1 MKHTARHLIV
11 FILLSFWGCAVLSA
25 QSKTK
30 KVCLYGTV
38 HNRMT
43 GELLSGVKAE
53 LMTRDSSVVGD
64 CCTEKYFQVGNT
76 LCPWY
81 FYVPKKE
88 AQYILKLS
96 KEGYETLYKDI
107 TYEPRGNKGIIIF
120 EKTYLKYAPKE
131 RVLGTA
137 TVTATRVKFYTKKDT
152 VVFNADAFEM
162 AEGSMLDALIKQLP
176 GVELRDNGQ
185 IYVNGRFVESL
196 LLNGENFFD
205 KDRNVMLENLPS
217 YMVNNVKVY
226 ERLGEKSRLMKR
238 DMDDKS
244 YVMDINL
251 KKHYSIGWIGN
262 AEGGAGTR
270 DRYLGRFFAL
280 RFTRQSR
287 VSLFGNMNNLNETR
301 KPGQNGDWSPGN
313 VRQGQ
318 NAHKIFGLDYMVN
331 DRRTRYKLEGW
342 AKAEHDNL
350 TALEQTTGEAF
361 MPNGNV
367 YKRGGNHES
376 QSVTS
381 FNSFHNWLFH
391 NDLTV
396 IKVAPYVLYE
406 KKKKRGNSYS
416 AALNQDMNNLSG
428 LTDSLFSGASE
439 WLRNAVINRAK
450 NEDMQKSD
458 KFFTTA
464 TASFTQ
470 DLRYFSGFIDAEGY
484 ISYKKEHF
492 ERFNHYQL
500 DYPSA
505 AGQTGEAKNRYYKS
519 PSEMFSYYGRADFWY
534 WLPCNFALVPSYKYR
549 VLNTRNDNMIYRLE
563 QLDGWGSGKELGALP
578 SEWEYLSTLDK
589 GNSYN
594 QEQNTQ
600 EHTVSMKINGNHL
613 ILNNKVRFEA
623 YAEFPVVLTRRKLDY
638 VRANI
643 DTVLTKQV
651 AAFNPFV
658 RTSFIWHDW
667 KRRIDIEYDV
677 DTKLYG
683 LSQTLDI
690 RSDDDPLRVTLG
702 NGRLKNSV
710 AHQLDVSYT
719 NNSNRKQRFFNAGVN
734 YNAVRNQIGY
744 SSEYNRATGVY
755 TYRPVNING
764 NYSVGGNV
772 NYSMALDKKRRWNL
786 STTTSAQLHNNV
798 DLITVTGSDAN
809 PRSKVKTLFLN
820 ETVKIDHRF
829 GRQKVGAKAGC
840 SWRNATSAREDF
852 STINAA
858 NFNYGLTGQFELP
871 CGFQFFTDLTM
882 YSRRGYESR
891 EMNTDELVWN
901 ARLSKQVWKKRLT
914 LALEGF
920 DILHNLSA
928 VTHTLNG
935 QGRTETYRN
944 VIPSYGMLHVIYR
957 LNIQPKKK

>member
-11 FILLSFWGCAVLSA
+11 FILLSFCGCAVLSA

-107 TYEPRGNKGIIIF
+107 TYEPRGNKRIVIF

-131 RVLGTA
+131 RVLGAA

-381 FNSFHNWLFH
+381 LSSFHNWLFH

-396 IKVAPYVLYE
+396 LKVAPYVLYE

-416 AALNQDMNNLSG
+416 AALNRDMNGLSG
-428 LTDSLFSGASE
+428 LTDSLFSGSSE
-439 WLRNAVINRAK
+439 WLRNAVINRVK

-505 AGQTGEAKNRYYKS
+505 AGQTGEARNRYYKS

-600 EHTVSMKINGNHL
+600 EHTISMKINGNHL

-677 DTKLYG
+677 DSKLYG

-719 NNSNRKQRFFNAGVN
+719 NNSNRKQRFFNTRVN
-734 YNAVRNQIGY
+734 YNAVRNQIAY

-786 STTTSAQLHNNV
+786 STTTSAQLYNNV

-852 STINAA
+852 ATVNAA

-871 CGFQFFTDLTM
+871 CGFQLFTDLTM
-882 YSRRGYESR
+882 YSRRGYESH

-914 LALEGF
+914 FALEGF

-957 LNIQPKKK
+957 LNVQPKKK

>member
-1 MKHTARHLIV
+1 MKHIARHLIV
-11 FILLSFWGCAVLSA
+11 FILLSFCECAVLSA

-30 KVCLYGTV
+30 TVCLYGTV

-131 RVLGTA
+131 RVLGAA

-416 AALNQDMNNLSG
+416 AALNRDMNGLSG
-428 LTDSLFSGASE
+428 LTDSLFSGSSE
-439 WLRNAVINRAK
+439 WLRNAVINRVK

-505 AGQTGEAKNRYYKS
+505 AGQTGETKNRYYKS

-600 EHTVSMKINGNHL
+600 EHTISMKINGNHL

-623 YAEFPVVLTRRKLDY
+623 YAEFPVVLTRRKFDY

-734 YNAVRNQIGY
+734 YNAVRNQIAY
-744 SSEYNRATGVY
+744 SSEYNRVTGVY

-772 NYSMALDKKRRWNL
+772 NYSMALDRKRRWNL
-786 STTTSAQLHNNV
+786 STNTSAQLHNNV

-871 CGFQFFTDLTM
+871 CGFQLFTDLTM

-957 LNIQPKKK
+957 LNVQPKKK

>member
-1 MKHTARHLIV
+1 MKHIARHLIV
-11 FILLSFWGCAVLSA
+11 FILLSFCECAVLSA

-30 KVCLYGTV
+30 TVCLYGTV

-131 RVLGTA
+131 RVLGAA

-416 AALNQDMNNLSG
+416 AALNRDMNGLSG
-428 LTDSLFSGASE
+428 LTDSLFSGSSE
-439 WLRNAVINRAK
+439 WLRNAVINRVK

-505 AGQTGEAKNRYYKS
+505 AGQTGETKNRYYKS

-600 EHTVSMKINGNHL
+600 EHTISMKINGNHL

-623 YAEFPVVLTRRKLDY
+623 YAEFPVVLTRRKFDY

-772 NYSMALDKKRRWNL
+772 NYSMALDRKRRWNL
-786 STTTSAQLHNNV
+786 STNTSAQLHNNV

-871 CGFQFFTDLTM
+871 CGFQLFTDLTM
-882 YSRRGYESR
+882 YSRRGYEAH

-914 LALEGF
+914 FALEGF

>member
-1 MKHTARHLIV
+1 
-11 FILLSFWGCAVLSA
+11 
-25 QSKTK
+25 
-30 KVCLYGTV
+30 
-38 HNRMT
+38 MT

-76 LCPWY
+76 LCPWH

-131 RVLGTA
+131 RVLGAA

-367 YKRGGNHES
+367 YKRSGNHES

-381 FNSFHNWLFH
+381 LASFHNWLFH

-396 IKVAPYVLYE
+396 LKVAPYVLYE

-428 LTDSLFSGASE
+428 LTDSLFSGSSE
-439 WLRNAVINRAK
+439 WLRNAVINRVK

-505 AGQTGEAKNRYYKS
+505 AGQTGETKNRYYKS

-600 EHTVSMKINGNHL
+600 EHTISMKINGNHL

-772 NYSMALDKKRRWNL
+772 NYSMALDRKRRWNL

-820 ETVKIDHRF
+820 ETVKVDYRL
-829 GRQKVGAKAGC
+829 GRQKIGAKLGC
-840 SWRNATSAREDF
+840 NWRNATSAREDF
-852 STINAA
+852 STVSAA

-920 DILHNLSA
+920 DILHNLST

>member
-11 FILLSFWGCAVLSA
+11 FILLSFCGCAVLSA

-107 TYEPRGNKGIIIF
+107 TYEPRGNKGIVIF

-131 RVLGTA
+131 RVLGAA

-251 KKHYSIGWIGN
+251 KKYYSIGWIGN

-381 FNSFHNWLFH
+381 LSSFHNWLFH

-396 IKVAPYVLYE
+396 LKVAPYVLYE

-416 AALNQDMNNLSG
+416 AALNRDMNGLSG
-428 LTDSLFSGASE
+428 LTDSLFSGSSE
-439 WLRNAVINRAK
+439 WLRNAVINRVK

-505 AGQTGEAKNRYYKS
+505 AGQTGEARNRYYKS

-549 VLNTRNDNMIYRLE
+549 VLNTSNDNMIYRLE

-600 EHTVSMKINGNHL
+600 EHTISMKINGNHL

-623 YAEFPVVLTRRKLDY
+623 YAEFPVVLTRRKFDY

-651 AAFNPFV
+651 AAFNPSV

-719 NNSNRKQRFFNAGVN
+719 NNSNRKQRFFNVRVN
-734 YNAVRNQIGY
+734 YNAVRNQIAY

-764 NYSVGGNV
+764 NYNVGGNV

-852 STINAA
+852 ATVNAA

-871 CGFQFFTDLTM
+871 CGFQLFTDLTM

-957 LNIQPKKK
+957 LNVQPKKK

>member
-1 MKHTARHLIV
+1 MKHIARHLIV
-11 FILLSFWGCAVLSA
+11 FILLSFCECAVLSA

-30 KVCLYGTV
+30 TVCLYGTV

-76 LCPWY
+76 LCPWH

-131 RVLGTA
+131 RVLGAA

-367 YKRGGNHES
+367 YKRSGNHES

-381 FNSFHNWLFH
+381 LASFHNWLFH

-396 IKVAPYVLYE
+396 LKVAPYVLYE

-428 LTDSLFSGASE
+428 LTDSLFSGSSE

-600 EHTVSMKINGNHL
+600 EHTISMKINGNHL

-623 YAEFPVVLTRRKLDY
+623 YAEFPVVLTRRKFDY

-871 CGFQFFTDLTM
+871 CGFQLFTDLTM

>member
-1 MKHTARHLIV
+1 MKHIARHLIV
-11 FILLSFWGCAVLSA
+11 FILLSFCECAVLSA

-30 KVCLYGTV
+30 TVCLYGTV

-131 RVLGTA
+131 RVLGAA

-416 AALNQDMNNLSG
+416 AALNRDMNGLSG
-428 LTDSLFSGASE
+428 LTDSLFSGSSE
-439 WLRNAVINRAK
+439 WLRNAVINRVK

-505 AGQTGEAKNRYYKS
+505 AGQTGETKNRYYKS

-600 EHTVSMKINGNHL
+600 EHTISMKINGNHL

-623 YAEFPVVLTRRKLDY
+623 YAEFPVVLTRRKFDY

-772 NYSMALDKKRRWNL
+772 NYSMALDRKRRWNL

-871 CGFQFFTDLTM
+871 CGFQLFTDLTM
-882 YSRRGYESR
+882 YSRRGYEAH

-914 LALEGF
+914 FALEGF

-957 LNIQPKKK
+957 LNVQPKKK

>member
-1 MKHTARHLIV
+1 MKHIARHLIV

-30 KVCLYGTV
+30 TVCLYGTV

-107 TYEPRGNKGIIIF
+107 TYEPRGNKRIVIF

-131 RVLGTA
+131 RVLGAA

-162 AEGSMLDALIKQLP
+162 TEGSMLDALIKQLP

-367 YKRGGNHES
+367 YKRSGNHES

-396 IKVAPYVLYE
+396 LKVAPYVLYE

-416 AALNQDMNNLSG
+416 AALNRDMNGLSG
-428 LTDSLFSGASE
+428 LTDSLFSGSSE

-600 EHTVSMKINGNHL
+600 EHTISMKINGNHL

-772 NYSMALDKKRRWNL
+772 NYSMALDRKRRWNL

-852 STINAA
+852 ATINAA

-871 CGFQFFTDLTM
+871 CGFQLFTDLTM
-882 YSRRGYESR
+882 YSRRGYEAH

-957 LNIQPKKK
+957 LNVQPKKK

>member
-1 MKHTARHLIV
+1 
-11 FILLSFWGCAVLSA
+11 
-25 QSKTK
+25 
-30 KVCLYGTV
+30 
-38 HNRMT
+38 MT

-76 LCPWY
+76 FCPWY

-107 TYEPRGNKGIIIF
+107 TYEPRGNKGIVIF

-131 RVLGTA
+131 RVLGAA

-367 YKRGGNHES
+367 YKRSGKHES

-381 FNSFHNWLFH
+381 LASFHNWLFH

-396 IKVAPYVLYE
+396 LKVAPYVLYE

-416 AALNQDMNNLSG
+416 AALNRDLNNLSG
-428 LTDSLFSGASE
+428 LTDSLFSGSSE
-439 WLRNAVINRAK
+439 WLRNAVINRVK
-450 NEDMQKSD
+450 NEDIQKSD

-464 TASFTQ
+464 TVYFTQ
-470 DLRYFSGFIDAEGY
+470 DLKYFSGFIDAEGY

-505 AGQTGEAKNRYYKS
+505 AGQTGETKNRYYKS

-549 VLNTRNDNMIYRLE
+549 VLNTSNDNMIYRLE

-600 EHTVSMKINGNHL
+600 EHTISMKINGNHL

-623 YAEFPVVLTRRKLDY
+623 YAEFPVVLTRRKFDY

-651 AAFNPFV
+651 AAFNPSV

-719 NNSNRKQRFFNAGVN
+719 NNSNRKQRFFNVRVN
-734 YNAVRNQIGY
+734 YNAVRNQIAY

-764 NYSVGGNV
+764 NYNVGGNV

-852 STINAA
+852 ATVNAA

-871 CGFQFFTDLTM
+871 CGFQLFTDLTM

-957 LNIQPKKK
+957 LNVQPKKK

>member
-1 MKHTARHLIV
+1 MKHIARHLIV
-11 FILLSFWGCAVLSA
+11 FILLSFCGCAVLSA

-30 KVCLYGTV
+30 TVCLYGTV

-131 RVLGTA
+131 RVLGAA

-416 AALNQDMNNLSG
+416 AALNRDMNGLSG
-428 LTDSLFSGASE
+428 LTDSLFSGSSE
-439 WLRNAVINRAK
+439 WLRNAVINRVK

-505 AGQTGEAKNRYYKS
+505 AGQTGETKNRYYKS

-600 EHTVSMKINGNHL
+600 EHTISMKINGNHL

-623 YAEFPVVLTRRKLDY
+623 YAEFPVVLTRRKFDY

-772 NYSMALDKKRRWNL
+772 NYSMALDRKRRWNL

-871 CGFQFFTDLTM
+871 CGFQLFTDLTM

-957 LNIQPKKK
+957 LNVQPKKK

>member
-11 FILLSFWGCAVLSA
+11 FILLSFCGCAVLSA

-131 RVLGTA
+131 RVLGAA

-367 YKRGGNHES
+367 YKRSGNHES

-381 FNSFHNWLFH
+381 LASFHNWLFH

-396 IKVAPYVLYE
+396 LKVAPYVLYE

-416 AALNQDMNNLSG
+416 AALNRDMNNLSG
-428 LTDSLFSGASE
+428 LTDSLFSGSSE

-505 AGQTGEAKNRYYKS
+505 AGQTGETKNRYYKS

-600 EHTVSMKINGNHL
+600 EHTISMKINGNHL

-957 LNIQPKKK
+957 LNVQPKKK

>member
-1 MKHTARHLIV
+1 MKYTAKHLIV
-11 FILLSFWGCAVLSA
+11 YILLSFCGCAVLSA

-76 LCPWY
+76 LCPWH

-131 RVLGTA
+131 RVLGAA

-367 YKRGGNHES
+367 YKRSGNHES

-428 LTDSLFSGASE
+428 LTDSLFSGSSE
-439 WLRNAVINRAK
+439 WLRNAVINRVK

-505 AGQTGEAKNRYYKS
+505 AGQTGETKNRYYKS

-600 EHTVSMKINGNHL
+600 EHTISMKINGNHL

-623 YAEFPVVLTRRKLDY
+623 YAEFPVVLTRRKFDY

-852 STINAA
+852 ATVNAA

-957 LNIQPKKK
+957 LNVQPKKK

>member
-1 MKHTARHLIV
+1 MKHIARHLIV
-11 FILLSFWGCAVLSA
+11 FILLSFCGCAVLSA

-30 KVCLYGTV
+30 TVCLYGTV

-131 RVLGTA
+131 RVLGAA

-416 AALNQDMNNLSG
+416 AALNRDMNGLSG
-428 LTDSLFSGASE
+428 LTDSLFSGSSE
-439 WLRNAVINRAK
+439 WLRNAVINRVK

-505 AGQTGEAKNRYYKS
+505 AGQTGETKNRYYKS

-600 EHTVSMKINGNHL
+600 EHTISMKINGNHL

-623 YAEFPVVLTRRKLDY
+623 YAEFPVVLTRRKFDY

-772 NYSMALDKKRRWNL
+772 NYSMALDRKRRWNL

-871 CGFQFFTDLTM
+871 CGFQLFTDLTM

>member
-1 MKHTARHLIV
+1 
-11 FILLSFWGCAVLSA
+11 
-25 QSKTK
+25 
-30 KVCLYGTV
+30 
-38 HNRMT
+38 MT

-64 CCTEKYFQVGNT
+64 CSTEKYFQVGNT

-131 RVLGTA
+131 RVLGAA

-367 YKRGGNHES
+367 YKRSGNHES

-381 FNSFHNWLFH
+381 LASFHNWLFH

-396 IKVAPYVLYE
+396 LKVAPYVLYE

-428 LTDSLFSGASE
+428 LTDSLFSGSSE

-600 EHTVSMKINGNHL
+600 EHTISMKINGNHL

-719 NNSNRKQRFFNAGVN
+719 NNSNRKQRFFNTRVN

-755 TYRPVNING
+755 TYRPVNVNG
-764 NYSVGGNV
+764 NYTIAGNV

-786 STTTSAQLHNNV
+786 STATTAQLYNNV
-798 DLITVTGSDAN
+798 DIITVTGADEN
-809 PRSKVKTLFLN
+809 PRSKVKTFFLG
-820 ETVKIDHRF
+820 ETVKVDYRL
-829 GRQKVGAKAGC
+829 GRQKIGAKLGC
-840 SWRNATSAREDF
+840 NWRNATSAREDF
-852 STINAA
+852 ATVNAA

-882 YSRRGYESR
+882 YSRRGYEAH

-957 LNIQPKKK
+957 LNVQPKKK

>member
-1 MKHTARHLIV
+1 MKHIARHLIV
-11 FILLSFWGCAVLSA
+11 FILLSFCECAVLSA

-30 KVCLYGTV
+30 TVCLYGTV

-131 RVLGTA
+131 RVLGAA

-416 AALNQDMNNLSG
+416 AALNRDMNGLSG
-428 LTDSLFSGASE
+428 LTDSLFSGSSE
-439 WLRNAVINRAK
+439 WLRNAVINRVK

-505 AGQTGEAKNRYYKS
+505 AGQTGETKNRYYKS

-549 VLNTRNDNMIYRLE
+549 VLNTRNDNMIYRLD

-600 EHTVSMKINGNHL
+600 EHTISMKINGNHL

-623 YAEFPVVLTRRKLDY
+623 YAEFPVVLTRRKFDY

-772 NYSMALDKKRRWNL
+772 NYSMALDRKRRWNL

-871 CGFQFFTDLTM
+871 CGFQLFTDLTM

-957 LNIQPKKK
+957 LNVQPKKK

>member
-1 MKHTARHLIV
+1 MKHIARHLIV
-11 FILLSFWGCAVLSA
+11 FILLSFCECAVLSA

-30 KVCLYGTV
+30 TVCLYGTV

-131 RVLGTA
+131 RVLGAA

-350 TALEQTTGEAF
+350 TALEQMTGEAF

-428 LTDSLFSGASE
+428 LTDSLFSGSSE
-439 WLRNAVINRAK
+439 WLRNAVINRVK

-600 EHTVSMKINGNHL
+600 EHTISMKINGNHL

-702 NGRLKNSV
+702 NGCLKNSV

-772 NYSMALDKKRRWNL
+772 NYSMALDRKRRWNL

-957 LNIQPKKK
+957 LNVQPKKK

>member
-1 MKHTARHLIV
+1 M
-11 FILLSFWGCAVLSA
+11 FILLSFCGCAVLSA

-76 LCPWY
+76 LCPWH

-131 RVLGTA
+131 RVLGAA

-416 AALNQDMNNLSG
+416 AALNRDMNGLSG
-428 LTDSLFSGASE
+428 LTDSLFSGSSE

-600 EHTVSMKINGNHL
+600 EHTISMKIKGNHL

-957 LNIQPKKK
+957 LNVQPKKK

>member
-11 FILLSFWGCAVLSA
+11 FILLSFCGCAVLSA

-76 LCPWY
+76 FCPWY

-107 TYEPRGNKGIIIF
+107 TYEPRGNKGIVIF

-131 RVLGTA
+131 RVLGAA

-205 KDRNVMLENLPS
+205 KDRNVMLENLSS

-367 YKRGGNHES
+367 YKRSGNHES

-416 AALNQDMNNLSG
+416 AALNRDMNGLSG
-428 LTDSLFSGASE
+428 LTDSLFSGSSE
-439 WLRNAVINRAK
+439 WLRNAVINRVK

-505 AGQTGEAKNRYYKS
+505 AGQTGETKNRYYKS

-549 VLNTRNDNMIYRLE
+549 VLNTHNDNMIYRLE

-600 EHTVSMKINGNHL
+600 EHTISMKINGNHL

-734 YNAVRNQIGY
+734 YNAVRNQIAY

-820 ETVKIDHRF
+820 ETMKIDHRF

-871 CGFQFFTDLTM
+871 CGFQLFTDLTM
-882 YSRRGYESR
+882 YSRRGYEAH

-957 LNIQPKKK
+957 LNVQPKKK

>member
-1 MKHTARHLIV
+1 MKHIARHLIV
-11 FILLSFWGCAVLSA
+11 FILLSFCECAVLSA

-30 KVCLYGTV
+30 TVCLYGTV

-131 RVLGTA
+131 RVLGAA

-416 AALNQDMNNLSG
+416 AALNRDMNGLSG
-428 LTDSLFSGASE
+428 LTDSLFSGSSE
-439 WLRNAVINRAK
+439 WLRNAVINRVK

-505 AGQTGEAKNRYYKS
+505 AGQTGETKNRYYKS

-589 GNSYN
+589 GNCYN

-600 EHTVSMKINGNHL
+600 EHTISMKINGNHL

-623 YAEFPVVLTRRKLDY
+623 YAEFPVVLTRRKFDY

-772 NYSMALDKKRRWNL
+772 NYSMALDRKRRWNL
-786 STTTSAQLHNNV
+786 STNTSAQLHNNV

-871 CGFQFFTDLTM
+871 CGFQLFTDLTM
-882 YSRRGYESR
+882 YSRRGYEAH

-914 LALEGF
+914 FALEGF

>member
-11 FILLSFWGCAVLSA
+11 FILLSFCGCAVLSA

-131 RVLGTA
+131 RVLGAA

-416 AALNQDMNNLSG
+416 AALNRDMNGLSG
-428 LTDSLFSGASE
+428 LTDSLFSGSSE
-439 WLRNAVINRAK
+439 WLRNAVINRVK

-505 AGQTGEAKNRYYKS
+505 AGQTGETKNRYYKS

-600 EHTVSMKINGNHL
+600 EHTISMKINGNHL

-623 YAEFPVVLTRRKLDY
+623 YAEFPVVLTRRKFDY

-772 NYSMALDKKRRWNL
+772 NYSMALDRKRRWNL
-786 STTTSAQLHNNV
+786 STNTSAQLHNNV

-871 CGFQFFTDLTM
+871 CGFQLFTDLTM
-882 YSRRGYESR
+882 YSRRGYEAH

-914 LALEGF
+914 FALEGF

>member
-1 MKHTARHLIV
+1 MKHIARHLIV
-11 FILLSFWGCAVLSA
+11 FILLSFCGCAVLSA

-30 KVCLYGTV
+30 TVCLYGTV

-43 GELLSGVKAE
+43 GELLSDVKAE
-53 LMTRDSSVVGD
+53 LMTSDSSVVGD

-107 TYEPRGNKGIIIF
+107 TYEPRGNKGIVIF

-131 RVLGTA
+131 RVLGAA

-367 YKRGGNHES
+367 YKRSGNHES

-381 FNSFHNWLFH
+381 LASFHNWLFH

-396 IKVAPYVLYE
+396 LKVAPYVLYE

-416 AALNQDMNNLSG
+416 AALNQDLNNLSG
-428 LTDSLFSGASE
+428 LTDSLFSGSSE

-458 KFFTTA
+458 KLFTTA

-470 DLRYFSGFIDAEGY
+470 DLKYFSGFIDAEGY

-505 AGQTGEAKNRYYKS
+505 AGQTGETKNRYYKS

-594 QEQNTQ
+594 REQNTQ
-600 EHTVSMKINGNHL
+600 EHTISMKINGNHL

-719 NNSNRKQRFFNAGVN
+719 NNSNRKQRFFNAGVK
-734 YNAVRNQIGY
+734 YNAVRNQIAY

-764 NYSVGGNV
+764 NYNVGGNV

-852 STINAA
+852 ATVNAA

-882 YSRRGYESR
+882 YSRRGYEAH

-957 LNIQPKKK
+957 LNVQPKKK

>member
-1 MKHTARHLIV
+1 MKHIARHLIV
-11 FILLSFWGCAVLSA
+11 FILLSFCGCAVLSA

-76 LCPWY
+76 LCPWH

-131 RVLGTA
+131 RVLGAA

-381 FNSFHNWLFH
+381 LASFHNWLFH

-396 IKVAPYVLYE
+396 LKVAPYVLYE

-428 LTDSLFSGASE
+428 LTDSLFSGSSE

-458 KFFTTA
+458 KLFTTA

-470 DLRYFSGFIDAEGY
+470 DLKYFSGFIDAEGY

-505 AGQTGEAKNRYYKS
+505 AGQTGETKNRYYKS

-600 EHTVSMKINGNHL
+600 EHTISMKINGNHL

-623 YAEFPVVLTRRKLDY
+623 YAEFPVVLTRRKFDY

-677 DTKLYG
+677 DSKLYG

-755 TYRPVNING
+755 TYRPVNVNG
-764 NYSVGGNV
+764 NYTIAGNV

-786 STTTSAQLHNNV
+786 STTTSAQLYNNV
-798 DLITVTGSDAN
+798 DLITVTGSDTN
-809 PRSKVKTLFLN
+809 PRSKVKTFFLG
-820 ETVKIDHRF
+820 ETVKVDYRL
-829 GRQKVGAKAGC
+829 GRQKIGAKLGC
-840 SWRNATSAREDF
+840 NWRNATSAREDF
-852 STINAA
+852 ATVNAA

-871 CGFQFFTDLTM
+871 CGFQLFTDLTM
-882 YSRRGYESR
+882 YSRRGYEAH

-957 LNIQPKKK
+957 LNVQPKKK

>member
-1 MKHTARHLIV
+1 MKHIARHLIV
-11 FILLSFWGCAVLSA
+11 FILLSFCGCAVLSA

-76 LCPWY
+76 LCPWH

-131 RVLGTA
+131 RVLGAA

-367 YKRGGNHES
+367 YKRSGNHES

-381 FNSFHNWLFH
+381 LASFHNWLFH

-396 IKVAPYVLYE
+396 LKVAPYVLYE

-428 LTDSLFSGASE
+428 LTDSLFSGSSE

-600 EHTVSMKINGNHL
+600 EHTISMKINGNHL

-667 KRRIDIEYDV
+667 KRRIDEDV
-677 DTKLYG
+677 
-683 LSQTLDI
+683 
-690 RSDDDPLRVTLG
+690 
-702 NGRLKNSV
+702 
-710 AHQLDVSYT
+710 
-719 NNSNRKQRFFNAGVN
+719 
-734 YNAVRNQIGY
+734 
-744 SSEYNRATGVY
+744 
-755 TYRPVNING
+755 
-764 NYSVGGNV
+764 
-772 NYSMALDKKRRWNL
+772 KKR
-786 STTTSAQLHNNV
+786 
-798 DLITVTGSDAN
+798 
-809 PRSKVKTLFLN
+809 
-820 ETVKIDHRF
+820 
-829 GRQKVGAKAGC
+829 GR
-840 SWRNATSAREDF
+840 
-852 STINAA
+852 
-858 NFNYGLTGQFELP
+858 
-871 CGFQFFTDLTM
+871 
-882 YSRRGYESR
+882 
-891 EMNTDELVWN
+891 
-901 ARLSKQVWKKRLT
+901 
-914 LALEGF
+914 
-920 DILHNLSA
+920 
-928 VTHTLNG
+928 
-935 QGRTETYRN
+935 
-944 VIPSYGMLHVIYR
+944 
-957 LNIQPKKK
+957 

>member
-11 FILLSFWGCAVLSA
+11 FILLSFCGCAVLSA

-30 KVCLYGTV
+30 TVCLYGTV

-131 RVLGTA
+131 RVLGAA

-367 YKRGGNHES
+367 YKRSGNHES

-381 FNSFHNWLFH
+381 LASFHNWLFH

-396 IKVAPYVLYE
+396 LKVAPYVLYE

-428 LTDSLFSGASE
+428 LTDSLFSGSSE
-439 WLRNAVINRAK
+439 WLRNAVINRVK

-505 AGQTGEAKNRYYKS
+505 AGQTGETKNRYYKS

-600 EHTVSMKINGNHL
+600 EHTISMKINGNHL

-772 NYSMALDKKRRWNL
+772 NYSMALDRKRRWNL

-852 STINAA
+852 ATVSAA

>member
-1 MKHTARHLIV
+1 MIV
-11 FILLSFWGCAVLSA
+11 FILLSFCGCAVLSA

-30 KVCLYGTV
+30 TVCLYGTV

-43 GELLSGVKAE
+43 GELLSDVKAE
-53 LMTRDSSVVGD
+53 LMTSDSSVVGD

-107 TYEPRGNKGIIIF
+107 TYEPRGNKGIVIF

-131 RVLGTA
+131 RVLGAA

-367 YKRGGNHES
+367 YKRSGNHES

-381 FNSFHNWLFH
+381 LASFHNWLFH

-396 IKVAPYVLYE
+396 LKVAPYVLYE

-416 AALNQDMNNLSG
+416 AALNQDLNNLSG
-428 LTDSLFSGASE
+428 LTDSLFSGSSE

-458 KFFTTA
+458 KLFTTA

-470 DLRYFSGFIDAEGY
+470 DLKYFSGFIDAEGY

-505 AGQTGEAKNRYYKS
+505 AGQTGETKNRYYKS

-594 QEQNTQ
+594 REQNTQ
-600 EHTVSMKINGNHL
+600 EHTISMKINGNHL

-719 NNSNRKQRFFNAGVN
+719 NNSNRKQRFFNAGVK
-734 YNAVRNQIGY
+734 YNAVRNQIAY

-764 NYSVGGNV
+764 NYNVGGNV

-852 STINAA
+852 ATVNAA

-871 CGFQFFTDLTM
+871 CGFQLFTDLTM

-957 LNIQPKKK
+957 LNVQPKKK

>member
-1 MKHTARHLIV
+1 MKHIARHLIV
-11 FILLSFWGCAVLSA
+11 FILLSFCECAVLSA

-30 KVCLYGTV
+30 TVCLYGTV

-131 RVLGTA
+131 RVLGAA

-416 AALNQDMNNLSG
+416 AALNRDMNGLSG
-428 LTDSLFSGASE
+428 LTDSLFSGSSE
-439 WLRNAVINRAK
+439 WLRNAVINRVK

-505 AGQTGEAKNRYYKS
+505 AGQTGETKNRYYKS

-600 EHTVSMKINGNHL
+600 EHTISMKINGNHL

-871 CGFQFFTDLTM
+871 CGFQLFTDLTM

-957 LNIQPKKK
+957 LNVQPKKK

>member
-11 FILLSFWGCAVLSA
+11 FILLSFCGCAVLSA

-76 LCPWY
+76 FCPWY

-107 TYEPRGNKGIIIF
+107 TYEPRGNKGIVIF

-131 RVLGTA
+131 RVLGAA

-342 AKAEHDNL
+342 AKAEYDNL

-367 YKRGGNHES
+367 YKRSGNHES

-381 FNSFHNWLFH
+381 LASFHNWLFH

-396 IKVAPYVLYE
+396 LKVAPYVLYE

-428 LTDSLFSGASE
+428 LTDSLFSGSSE

-458 KFFTTA
+458 KLFTTA

-470 DLRYFSGFIDAEGY
+470 DLKYFSGFIDAEGY

-505 AGQTGEAKNRYYKS
+505 AGQTGEARNRYYKS

-549 VLNTRNDNMIYRLE
+549 VLNTRNDNMIYRLD

-600 EHTVSMKINGNHL
+600 EHTISMKINANHL

-623 YAEFPVVLTRRKLDY
+623 YAEFPVVLTRRKFDY

-702 NGRLKNSV
+702 NGCLKNSV

-786 STTTSAQLHNNV
+786 STTTSAQLYNNV
-798 DLITVTGSDAN
+798 DLITVTGSDTN
-809 PRSKVKTLFLN
+809 PRSKVKTFFLG
-820 ETVKIDHRF
+820 ETVKVDYRL
-829 GRQKVGAKAGC
+829 GRQKIGAKLGC
-840 SWRNATSAREDF
+840 NWRNATSAREDF
-852 STINAA
+852 ATVNAA

-871 CGFQFFTDLTM
+871 CGFQLFTDLTM
-882 YSRRGYESR
+882 YSRRGYEAH

-957 LNIQPKKK
+957 LNVQPKKK

>member
-11 FILLSFWGCAVLSA
+11 FILLSFCGCAVLSA

-131 RVLGTA
+131 RVLGAA

-367 YKRGGNHES
+367 YKRSGNHES

-416 AALNQDMNNLSG
+416 AALNRDMNGLSG
-428 LTDSLFSGASE
+428 LTDSLFSGSSE
-439 WLRNAVINRAK
+439 WLRNAVINRVK

-458 KFFTTA
+458 KFFTTG

-505 AGQTGEAKNRYYKS
+505 AGQTGETKNRYYKS

-600 EHTVSMKINGNHL
+600 EHTISMKINGNHL

-677 DTKLYG
+677 DSKLYG

-772 NYSMALDKKRRWNL
+772 NYSMALDRKRRWNL

-871 CGFQFFTDLTM
+871 CGFQLFTDLTM
-882 YSRRGYESR
+882 YSRRGYESH

-914 LALEGF
+914 FALEGF

-957 LNIQPKKK
+957 LNVQPKKK

>member
-1 MKHTARHLIV
+1 MKHIARHLIV
-11 FILLSFWGCAVLSA
+11 FILLSFCECAVLSA

-30 KVCLYGTV
+30 TVCLYGTV

-131 RVLGTA
+131 RVLGAA

-217 YMVNNVKVY
+217 YMVNNVEVY

-416 AALNQDMNNLSG
+416 AALNRDMNGLSG
-428 LTDSLFSGASE
+428 LTDSLFSGSSE
-439 WLRNAVINRAK
+439 WLRNAVINRVK

-505 AGQTGEAKNRYYKS
+505 AGQTGETKNRYYKS

-600 EHTVSMKINGNHL
+600 EHTISMKINGNHL

-623 YAEFPVVLTRRKLDY
+623 YAEFPVVLTRRKFDY

-772 NYSMALDKKRRWNL
+772 NYSMALDRKRRWNL

-871 CGFQFFTDLTM
+871 CGFQLFTDLTM

-957 LNIQPKKK
+957 LNVQPKKK

>member
-1 MKHTARHLIV
+1 MKHIARHLIV
-11 FILLSFWGCAVLSA
+11 FILLSFCECAVLSA

-30 KVCLYGTV
+30 TVCLYGTV

-131 RVLGTA
+131 RVLGAA

-416 AALNQDMNNLSG
+416 AALNRDMNGLSG
-428 LTDSLFSGASE
+428 LTDSLFSGSSE
-439 WLRNAVINRAK
+439 WLRNAVINRVK

-505 AGQTGEAKNRYYKS
+505 AGQTGETKNRYYKS

-600 EHTVSMKINGNHL
+600 EHTISMKINGNHL

-623 YAEFPVVLTRRKLDY
+623 YAEFPVVLTRRKFDY

-772 NYSMALDKKRRWNL
+772 NYSMALDRKRRWNL

-871 CGFQFFTDLTM
+871 CGFQLFTDLTM
-882 YSRRGYESR
+882 YSRRGYEAH

>member
-1 MKHTARHLIV
+1 
-11 FILLSFWGCAVLSA
+11 
-25 QSKTK
+25 
-30 KVCLYGTV
+30 
-38 HNRMT
+38 MT

-131 RVLGTA
+131 RVLGAA

-367 YKRGGNHES
+367 YKRSGNHES

-381 FNSFHNWLFH
+381 LASFHNWLFH

-396 IKVAPYVLYE
+396 LKVAPYVLYE

-428 LTDSLFSGASE
+428 LTDSLFSGSSE
-439 WLRNAVINRAK
+439 WLRNAVINRVK

-470 DLRYFSGFIDAEGY
+470 DLKYFSGFIDAEGY

-505 AGQTGEAKNRYYKS
+505 AGQTGETKNRYYKS

-600 EHTVSMKINGNHL
+600 EHTISMKINGNHL

-772 NYSMALDKKRRWNL
+772 NYSMALDRKRRWNL

-798 DLITVTGSDAN
+798 DLITVTGSDTN

-871 CGFQFFTDLTM
+871 CGFQFFTDITM

-957 LNIQPKKK
+957 LNVQPKKK

>member
-11 FILLSFWGCAVLSA
+11 FILLSFCGCAVLSA

-30 KVCLYGTV
+30 TVCLYGTV

-76 LCPWY
+76 FCPWY

-131 RVLGTA
+131 RVLGAA

-367 YKRGGNHES
+367 YKRSGNHES

-381 FNSFHNWLFH
+381 LASFHNWLFH

-396 IKVAPYVLYE
+396 LKVAPYVLYE

-416 AALNQDMNNLSG
+416 AALNRDMNGLSG
-428 LTDSLFSGASE
+428 LTDSLFSGSSE
-439 WLRNAVINRAK
+439 WLRNAVINRVK

-470 DLRYFSGFIDAEGY
+470 DLKYFSGFIDAEGY

-500 DYPSA
+500 DYPSV
-505 AGQTGEAKNRYYKS
+505 AGQTGETKNRYYKS

-600 EHTVSMKINGNHL
+600 EHTISMKINGNHL

-623 YAEFPVVLTRRKLDY
+623 YAEFPVVLTRRKFDY
-638 VRANI
+638 VRASI

-772 NYSMALDKKRRWNL
+772 NYSMALDRKRRWNL

-820 ETVKIDHRF
+820 ETVKVDYRL
-829 GRQKVGAKAGC
+829 GRQKIGAKLGC

-871 CGFQFFTDLTM
+871 CGFQFFTDITM

-957 LNIQPKKK
+957 LNVQPKKK

>member
-1 MKHTARHLIV
+1 MKYTAKHLIV
-11 FILLSFWGCAVLSA
+11 YILLSFCGCAVLSA

-76 LCPWY
+76 LCPWH

-107 TYEPRGNKGIIIF
+107 TYEPRGNKSIVIF

-131 RVLGTA
+131 RVLGAA

-367 YKRGGNHES
+367 YKRSGNHES

-381 FNSFHNWLFH
+381 LASFHNWLFH

-396 IKVAPYVLYE
+396 LKVAPYVLYE

-416 AALNQDMNNLSG
+416 AALNRDMNGLSG
-428 LTDSLFSGASE
+428 LTDSLFSGSSE

-505 AGQTGEAKNRYYKS
+505 AGQTGETKNRYYKS

-600 EHTVSMKINGNHL
+600 EHTISMKINGNHL

-710 AHQLDVSYT
+710 AHQLDVSYM

-734 YNAVRNQIGY
+734 YNAVRNQIAY

-772 NYSMALDKKRRWNL
+772 NYSMALDRKRRWNL

-798 DLITVTGSDAN
+798 DLITVTGSDVN

-852 STINAA
+852 STVNAA

-871 CGFQFFTDLTM
+871 CGFQLFTDLTM
-882 YSRRGYESR
+882 YSRRGYEAH

-920 DILHNLSA
+920 DILHTLSA

-957 LNIQPKKK
+957 LNVQPKKK

>member
-11 FILLSFWGCAVLSA
+11 FILLSFCGCAVLSA

-76 LCPWY
+76 LCPWH

-131 RVLGTA
+131 RVLGAA

-381 FNSFHNWLFH
+381 LSSFHNWLFH

-396 IKVAPYVLYE
+396 LKVAPYVLYE

-416 AALNQDMNNLSG
+416 AALNRDMNGLSG
-428 LTDSLFSGASE
+428 LTDSLFSGSSE
-439 WLRNAVINRAK
+439 WLRNAVINRVK

-505 AGQTGEAKNRYYKS
+505 AGQTGEARNRYYKS

-600 EHTVSMKINGNHL
+600 EHTISMKINGNHL

-677 DTKLYG
+677 DSKLYG

-719 NNSNRKQRFFNAGVN
+719 NNSNRKQRFFNVRVN
-734 YNAVRNQIGY
+734 YNAVRNQIAY

-764 NYSVGGNV
+764 NYNVGGNV

-852 STINAA
+852 ATVNAA

-871 CGFQFFTDLTM
+871 CGFQLFTDLTM

-957 LNIQPKKK
+957 LNVQPKKK

>member
-1 MKHTARHLIV
+1 MIV
-11 FILLSFWGCAVLSA
+11 FILLSFCGCAVLSA

-30 KVCLYGTV
+30 TVCLYGTV

-131 RVLGTA
+131 RVLGAA

-416 AALNQDMNNLSG
+416 AALNRDMNGLSG
-428 LTDSLFSGASE
+428 LTDSLFSGSSE

-505 AGQTGEAKNRYYKS
+505 AGQTGETKNRYYKS

-600 EHTVSMKINGNHL
+600 EHTISMKINGNHL

-798 DLITVTGSDAN
+798 DLITVTGSDTN

-871 CGFQFFTDLTM
+871 CGFQLFTDLTM
-882 YSRRGYESR
+882 YSRRGYEAH

-957 LNIQPKKK
+957 LNVQPKKK

>member
-1 MKHTARHLIV
+1 M
-11 FILLSFWGCAVLSA
+11 
-25 QSKTK
+25 
-30 KVCLYGTV
+30 
-38 HNRMT
+38 
-43 GELLSGVKAE
+43 
-53 LMTRDSSVVGD
+53 
-64 CCTEKYFQVGNT
+64 
-76 LCPWY
+76 
-81 FYVPKKE
+81 
-88 AQYILKLS
+88 
-96 KEGYETLYKDI
+96 
-107 TYEPRGNKGIIIF
+107 
-120 EKTYLKYAPKE
+120 
-131 RVLGTA
+131 LGAA

-367 YKRGGNHES
+367 YKRSGNHES

-381 FNSFHNWLFH
+381 LASFHNWLFH

-396 IKVAPYVLYE
+396 LKVAPYVLYE

-428 LTDSLFSGASE
+428 LTDSLFSGSSE

-458 KFFTTA
+458 KLFTTA

-470 DLRYFSGFIDAEGY
+470 DLKYFSGFIDAEGY

-505 AGQTGEAKNRYYKS
+505 AGQTGEARNRYYKS

-600 EHTVSMKINGNHL
+600 EHTISMKINGNHL

-719 NNSNRKQRFFNAGVN
+719 NNSNRKQRFFNVRVN
-734 YNAVRNQIGY
+734 YNAVRNQIAY

-772 NYSMALDKKRRWNL
+772 NYSMALDRKRRWNL

-852 STINAA
+852 ATVNAA

-871 CGFQFFTDLTM
+871 CGFQLFTDLTM
-882 YSRRGYESR
+882 YSRRGYEAH

>member
-11 FILLSFWGCAVLSA
+11 FILLSFCGCAVLSA

-64 CCTEKYFQVGNT
+64 YCTEKYFQVGNT

-131 RVLGTA
+131 RVLGAA

-361 MPNGNV
+361 MPNDNV

-428 LTDSLFSGASE
+428 LTDSLFSGSSE

-505 AGQTGEAKNRYYKS
+505 AGQTGETKNRYYKS

-600 EHTVSMKINGNHL
+600 EHTISMKINGNHL

-772 NYSMALDKKRRWNL
+772 NYSMALDRKRRWNL

-820 ETVKIDHRF
+820 ETVKVDYRL
-829 GRQKVGAKAGC
+829 GRQKIGAKLGC
-840 SWRNATSAREDF
+840 NWRNATSAREDF

-871 CGFQFFTDLTM
+871 CGFQLFTDLTM
-882 YSRRGYESR
+882 YSRRGYEAH

-957 LNIQPKKK
+957 LNVQPKKK

>member
-11 FILLSFWGCAVLSA
+11 FILLSFCGCAVLSA

-30 KVCLYGTV
+30 TVCLYGTV

-131 RVLGTA
+131 RVLGAA

-262 AEGGAGTR
+262 AEGGTGTR

-367 YKRGGNHES
+367 YKRSGNHES

-381 FNSFHNWLFH
+381 LASFHNWLFH

-396 IKVAPYVLYE
+396 LKVAPYVLYE

-416 AALNQDMNNLSG
+416 AALNQDLNNLSG
-428 LTDSLFSGASE
+428 LTDSLFSGSSE

-458 KFFTTA
+458 KLFTTA

-470 DLRYFSGFIDAEGY
+470 DLKYFSGFIDAEGY

-505 AGQTGEAKNRYYKS
+505 AGQTGETKNRYYKS

-594 QEQNTQ
+594 REQNTQ
-600 EHTVSMKINGNHL
+600 EHTISMKINGNHL

-719 NNSNRKQRFFNAGVN
+719 NNSNRKQRFFNAGVK

-852 STINAA
+852 ATVSAA

-957 LNIQPKKK
+957 LNVQPKKK

>member
-1 MKHTARHLIV
+1 MKHIARHLIV
-11 FILLSFWGCAVLSA
+11 FILLSFCECAVLSA

-30 KVCLYGTV
+30 TVCLYGTV

-131 RVLGTA
+131 RVLGAA

-416 AALNQDMNNLSG
+416 AALNRDMNGLSG
-428 LTDSLFSGASE
+428 LTDSLFSGSSE
-439 WLRNAVINRAK
+439 WLRNAVINRVK

-505 AGQTGEAKNRYYKS
+505 AGQTGETKNRYYKS

-600 EHTVSMKINGNHL
+600 EHTISMKINGNHL

-623 YAEFPVVLTRRKLDY
+623 YAEFPVVLTRRKFDY

-772 NYSMALDKKRRWNL
+772 NYSMALDRKRRWNL

-871 CGFQFFTDLTM
+871 CGFQLFTDLTM
-882 YSRRGYESR
+882 YSRRGYEAH

-914 LALEGF
+914 FALEGF